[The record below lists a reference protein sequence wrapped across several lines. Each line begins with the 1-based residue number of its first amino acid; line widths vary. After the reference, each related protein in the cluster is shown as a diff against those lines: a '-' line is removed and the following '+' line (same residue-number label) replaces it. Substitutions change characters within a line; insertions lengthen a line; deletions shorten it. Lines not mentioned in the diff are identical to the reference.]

1 MLFND
6 LASRW
11 QGGICMDHP
20 VLVYQAAIKYSS
32 LAKTLR
38 SVCDSHCHG
47 YKRNLPHPKEDAHQ
61 EFRTCMIGESI

>member
-1 MLFND
+1 
-6 LASRW
+6 
-11 QGGICMDHP
+11 MDHP